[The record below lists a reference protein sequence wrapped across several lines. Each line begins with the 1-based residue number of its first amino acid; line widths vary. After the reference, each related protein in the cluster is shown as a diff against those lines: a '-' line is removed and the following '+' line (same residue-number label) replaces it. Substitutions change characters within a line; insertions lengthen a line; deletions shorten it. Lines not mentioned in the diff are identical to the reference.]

1 MTIAD
6 KIKYCRMKQGITQA
20 QLAELSGIHPVS
32 IRKYETGK
40 MVPQPEQLHKI
51 AEALGISYVAL
62 LGVRNTGL
70 KLETVGD
77 LFGVLMTLLETN
89 VLQMVGVRPDGVNLT
104 EQTYVM
110 RFNPLIDNYMAVDT
124 ESEANIPLSK
134 IQLTIQNGQFLHD
147 LLQWE
152 NSHVIEQME
161 VEKSGGKYTEDILRF
176 YGQMELNELELMRTN
191 RMLDT
196 SNGISVRMPHK
207 VEKKEK

>member
-1 MTIAD
+1 MTIAE
-6 KIKYCRMKQGITQA
+6 KIKYCRIKQGLTQA
-20 QLAELSGIHPVS
+20 QLAEFSGIHPVS

-40 MVPQPEQLHKI
+40 MVPQPEQLYKI

-104 EQTYVM
+104 EQTYVL
-110 RFNPLIDNYMAVDT
+110 RFNPVMDNYMAVDT
-124 ESEANIPLSK
+124 ENEASIPLSK

-147 LLQWE
+147 LLHWE
-152 NSHVIEQME
+152 NAHIIGQME
-161 VEKSGGKYTEDILRF
+161 REKTGGQFTEDILRF
-176 YGQMELNELELMRTN
+176 YGQMELEELELMRSGLL
-191 RMLDT
+191 LDR
-196 SNGISVRMPHK
+196 SKGLSVRIPHK
-207 VEKKEK
+207 VNQKK

>member
-1 MTIAD
+1 M
-6 KIKYCRMKQGITQA
+6 
-20 QLAELSGIHPVS
+20 
-32 IRKYETGK
+32 
-40 MVPQPEQLHKI
+40 
-51 AEALGISYVAL
+51 AL

-152 NSHVIEQME
+152 NSHVVGQME

-196 SNGISVRMPHK
+196 TNGISVRMPHK